1 MDDLLRTGDFEA
13 LAYFCE
19 QEELKVSNI
28 LQAWVVHVLLELTRC
43 SVTGCL
49 CA

>member
-19 QEELKVSNI
+19 QEELKVNVSM
-28 LQAWVVHVLLELTRC
+28 QAW
-43 SVTGCL
+43 
-49 CA
+49 